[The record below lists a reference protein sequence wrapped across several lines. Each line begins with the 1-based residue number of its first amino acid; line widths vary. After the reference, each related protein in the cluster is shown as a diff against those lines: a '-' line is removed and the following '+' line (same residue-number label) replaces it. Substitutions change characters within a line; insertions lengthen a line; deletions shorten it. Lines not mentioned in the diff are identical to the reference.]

1 MHEGRLN
8 MLSGLSSWGMFPIVG
23 WGLEYSLPTSSGKI
37 IGTKNI
43 LDFSK
48 IDFHRSLFGST
59 VLICI
64 SASVHTKY
72 FFFPNKYYLSLNL
85 VIMQFKH

>member
-37 IGTKNI
+37 TGTKNI

-64 SASVHTKY
+64 SASVHTK
-72 FFFPNKYYLSLNL
+72 
-85 VIMQFKH
+85 